1 MQVDDA
7 VLLPRGHLP
16 LMVGSTG
23 SRVLAAALPHV
34 DAWNT
39 WFDWF
44 GNTPGGFAA
53 RNAEVDD
60 LARRA
65 GRDPDSLER
74 SACLLV
80 ALDPSSGSGRSVGPA
95 GDRTS
100 GAIAD
105 AIRAM
110 AEAGAHE

>member
-1 MQVDDA
+1 MCRSTTPCCCPA
-7 VLLPRGHLP
+7 RPP
-16 LMVGSTG
+16 PKLMVGSTG

-80 ALDPSSGSGRSVGPA
+80 ALDPSSGSGR
-95 GDRTS
+95 T
-100 GAIAD
+100 
-105 AIRAM
+105 IRRPRR
-110 AEAGAHE
+110 